1 MNHTK
6 LLRSLQKSLLPKSPH
21 GMSQT
26 SHFDKNMRYFR
37 LQSQLRKKE
46 LAALLNVDTSTI
58 SNYERG
64 RRRPNFDTL
73 IQLSDIFDVT
83 IDELL
88 R

>member
-1 MNHTK
+1 
-6 LLRSLQKSLLPKSPH
+6 
-21 GMSQT
+21 
-26 SHFDKNMRYFR
+26 MRYFR

>member
-1 MNHTK
+1 MNHTT
-6 LLRSLQKSLLPKSPH
+6 LLHSLQKSLLPKPVY
-21 GMSQT
+21 GPSQA
-26 SHFDKNMRYFR
+26 SHFDQNIRYFR

-46 LAALLNVDTSTI
+46 LATLLGVDASTI

-73 IQLSDIFDVT
+73 IKLSDIFDVT